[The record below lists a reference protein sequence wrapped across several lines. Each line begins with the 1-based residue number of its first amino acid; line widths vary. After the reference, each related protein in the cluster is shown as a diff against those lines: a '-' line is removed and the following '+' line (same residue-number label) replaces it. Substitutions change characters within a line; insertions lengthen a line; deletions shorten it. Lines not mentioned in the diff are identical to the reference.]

1 MSVFSAMQDLPVSP
15 AEFAALMSR
24 YEAKLPSSMAVGVS
38 GGADSLALLV
48 LLSRYCAGGLFALS
62 VDHGLRAEAAQEV
75 RHVAR
80 VARRLDVPHVILRHR
95 GASFSSQASARDI
108 RFDLLTSWCRRNR
121 VSFCALGHHQA
132 DQAETFLFRL
142 ARGSGVD
149 GLAAMHTERIDQGVH
164 FIRPLLD
171 VPRARLEAVLLQA
184 GVSWREDPSNHDPA
198 YSRTHLGRALDVL
211 ADGGLSADRLARAS
225 AGAARLREMLSEA
238 AADFLRCE
246 SEFASGGYCWLGRDA
261 FYALPR
267 PLGERVLG
275 DILRRI
281 GGRTFRPSATKLD
294 NFYRGLGAG
303 RTLAGCRI
311 VPRGARLL
319 IFREFA
325 DIGAPIGVWS
335 GGEAIWDRRFRV
347 RVSGDFGER
356 FEVAP
361 LGFAPL
367 GFAQLGFAQLG
378 GKDVGDI
385 ETSIP
390 PIVRPCLPA
399 LWREGCLVS
408 VPHLGLAADRLAVA
422 SRFLP

>member
-1 MSVFSAMQDLPVSP
+1 MSAFSAMQDLPVSP

-24 YEAKLPSSMAVGVS
+24 YGARSSSMAVGVS

-48 LLSRYCAGGLFALS
+48 LLSRYCGRGLFALS

-80 VARRLDVPHVILRHR
+80 VARRLGVPHVILRHR
-95 GASFSSQASARDI
+95 RAALSSQAAARHI
-108 RFDLLTSWCRRNR
+108 RFDLLTSWCRRNG
-121 VSFCALGHHQA
+121 VSYCALAHHQA

-149 GLAAMHTERIDQGVH
+149 GLAAMHTQRIDQGVH

-184 GVSWREDPSNHDPA
+184 GVSWREDPSNHDPV
-198 YSRTHLGRALDVL
+198 YSRTHLSSALGIL
-211 ADGGLSADRLARAS
+211 ADEGLSADRLVRAS
-225 AGAARLREMLSEA
+225 AGAARLRLILSEA
-238 AADFLRCE
+238 ADDFLRRE
-246 SEFASGGYCWLGRDA
+246 AEFASGGYCWLERDA

-275 DILRRI
+275 YILRRI
-281 GGRTFRPSATKLD
+281 GGRKFRPSAAKLD
-294 NFYRGLGAG
+294 NFYKSSGAGGLSAG

-325 DIGAPIGVWS
+325 DIGAPIRLRS
-335 GGEAIWDRRFRV
+335 GGEAIWDRRFHV
-347 RVSGDFGER
+347 RVSGACGER
-356 FEVAP
+356 FEVA
-361 LGFAPL
+361 
-367 GFAQLGFAQLG
+367 QLGSAQLG
-378 GKDVGDI
+378 GRDLGDV

-408 VPHLGLAADRLAVA
+408 VPHLGLEADRLAVA
-422 SRFLP
+422 TRFLP